1 MSRRRDFCW
10 MIGGAQGSGINLAA
24 ETFGKA
30 CLRAGLHVFS
40 NIEYHSNIK
49 GEHSYYRL
57 RIGDRPT
64 RSHLDRVDVLVA
76 LDKETVV
83 GNPNKVPQT
92 HSGHLHEVA
101 EDGVIVYNRQDPFLK
116 EGDFVGGRARPIAI
130 PFLDIIAK
138 ALEPLGKSG
147 DAARYTIMFN
157 VVGFGATVGLTGFPL
172 DVAEAVVREGF
183 TGRKAHLAD
192 LNVAALKAAAL
203 AASDAFPGFPHRLAR
218 GTQPKGRIYV
228 RGIQAVG
235 IGKLKAGCGFQTY
248 YPITPATDES
258 EYLEKHQEEFPISV
272 VQCEDEIS
280 AFLMACGAAHGGVRA
295 ATSTSGPGFSLMC
308 EGMSWA
314 AMTESPG
321 PVIFLYQRAGPATG
335 LPTRNEQGDLRFV
348 LHAAHGEFPRI
359 VTAPGDVQETFE
371 DAFFAFN
378 YADRYQCPVVVL
390 LDKYLA
396 SSYLTA
402 PAFRQD
408 GMAVDRGARFSG
420 NGRDGGYRRY
430 RFTDSGISPRSHPGQ
445 EGGIFWTSG
454 DEHDEQGHIQ
464 EQGLNRTRMMK
475 KRMGK
480 LSLAEREIPAER
492 AAVRHGPAQ
501 ADVTILGWGSTKG
514 IVLDAMEALRE
525 EGVTANF
532 VQVRLMSPFPTARV
546 VQLLE
551 GAKQTVA
558 LEMNYSAQ
566 LSRLVQEFA
575 AVEIGKRVVKYDGRP
590 FSQDEAVE
598 GIRKAMAG
606 GRGVK
611 VEITN
616 ASA

>member
-1 MSRRRDFCW
+1 MTRDFTW
-10 MIGGAQGSGINLAA
+10 MIGGAQGTGINLAA

-64 RSHLDRVDVLVA
+64 NSYLDRVDVLLA
-76 LDKETVV
+76 LDRETVL
-83 GNPNKVPQT
+83 GNPDKIPQT
-92 HSGHLHEVA
+92 HAGHLHEVH
-101 EDGVIVYNRQDPFLK
+101 EKGVYLFNSQDPFLK
-116 EGDFVGGRARPIAI
+116 AKDFVGGKGRAVGL
-130 PFLDIIAK
+130 PFLEIIGE
-138 ALEPLGKSG
+138 ALEPLGKR
-147 DAARYTIMFN
+147 DEAARWTILYN
-157 VVGFGATVGLTGFPL
+157 VVGFGATVGLTGFPM
-172 DVAEAVVREGF
+172 DVAEEVVREGF

-192 LNVAALKAAAL
+192 LNVAALRVAARAAAG
-203 AASDAFPGFPHRLAR
+203 AFSGFPFRLAR
-218 GTQPKGRIYV
+218 GGQPKNRIYT
-228 RGIQAVG
+228 RGIQAVA

-258 EYLEKHQEEFPISV
+258 DYLEKHQKEFPITV
-272 VQCEDEIS
+272 VQTEDEIA
-280 AFLMACGAAHGGVRA
+280 AFLMAAGAAHGGVRS

-308 EGMSWA
+308 EGMGWA
-314 AMTESPG
+314 AMTEAPG
-321 PVIFLYQRAGPATG
+321 PVIFLYQRGGPATG
-335 LPTRNEQGDLRFV
+335 LPTRHEQGDLRFV

-371 DAFFAFN
+371 DSFLSFN

-402 PAFRQD
+402 PAFDER
-408 GMAVDRGARFSG
+408 GLAVDRGARFVEGKG
-420 NGRDGGYRRY
+420 NGAFRRY
-430 RFTDSGISPRSHPGQ
+430 AFTENGISPRSHPGQ
-445 EGGIFWTSG
+445 QGGIFWTSG
-454 DEHDEQGHIQ
+454 DEHDETGHIQ
-464 EQGLNRTRMMK
+464 EQALNRTKMMK

-480 LSLAEREIPAER
+480 LQLAESEIPAEL
-492 AAVRHGPAQ
+492 AARRFGPER
-501 ADVTILGWGSTKG
+501 ADVTLLGWGSTKG
-514 IVLDAMEALRE
+514 AILDAMHVLAS
-525 EGVTANF
+525 EGLSVNF
-532 VQVRLMSPFPTARV
+532 IQVRLMSPFPTRRMR
-546 VQLLE
+546 QLLE
-551 GAKQTVA
+551 NAKMVVA
-558 LEMNYSAQ
+558 VEQNFSAQ

-575 AVEIGKRVVKYDGRP
+575 AIEISRRVVKFDGRP

-598 GIRKAMAG
+598 GIRRAIDG
-606 GRGVK
+606 PPGTK